1 MESWKIIAILFISM
15 LIFMPFVI
23 LFNPKVQERMRNRNN
38 NNNNN
43 NNGENNQ

>member
-15 LIFMPFVI
+15 LIFTPFVV